1 MLKFISI
8 FITEK
13 IVLSARYTAS
23 QNGFWFRNRY
33 GIEKRA
39 VLYSTPQPP
48 SPDFGC
54 VTISYAV
61 KGVRLQLY
69 VTQGTLYTN
78 SINVFRSEL
87 DNTIFTTT
95 SVQTPMDIP
104 YMVNILIVLTLM
116 WTNKNI
122 LFILK

>member
-1 MLKFISI
+1 MFKTISI
-8 FITEK
+8 FFTEK
-13 IVLSARYTAS
+13 NVLSARYNAS
-23 QNGFWFRNRY
+23 QNGFIFL
-33 GIEKRA
+33 GSIVKKA

-48 SPDFGC
+48 SSDFGC
-54 VTISYAV
+54 VTISYAG
-61 KGVRLQLY
+61 KGVRLKLY

-104 YMVNILIVLTLM
+104 YMVKFIIVVTLM
-116 WTNKNI
+116 W
-122 LFILK
+122 

>member
-1 MLKFISI
+1 MLKTISI

-13 IVLSARYTAS
+13 IVLSARDTAS
-23 QNGFWFRNRY
+23 HSGFLFLY
-33 GIEKRA
+33 IEKRA

-54 VTISYAV
+54 VTISYAG

-69 VTQGTLYTN
+69 VTRGTLYTS

-104 YMVNILIVLTLM
+104 YMVKFLIVLTLM
-116 WTNKNI
+116 WKNKNI